1 MMTTLLVVLC
11 LPPLSLAALALLG
24 VAIAFRYRRAGLT
37 LASISLVLLMVLA
50 LPAVASGLL
59 ASLEQGLP
67 MTPPAAAPPAAIVI
81 LSGDLAHA
89 DPPSPALDVGELTL
103 ERLRARA
110 ALHRR
115 TGLPVLL
122 SGGPF
127 RGQRVA
133 LASLMARSLAD
144 DFGVAARWTE
154 TRSQDTWE
162 NAERS
167 AEILANEGIRSVYV
181 VTQAWHMRR
190 AIIAFAH
197 FGVTVTAAPTRIDTA
212 PEWILPELIPS
223 SAAWRESYYGLH
235 EWVGCLY
242 YALR

>member
-1 MMTTLLVVLC
+1 MTTLLVVLC
-11 LPPLSLAALALLG
+11 LPPVSLAALALLG
-24 VAIAFRYRRAGLT
+24 VGTAFRYRRAGLT
-37 LASISLVLLMVLA
+37 LAFVSLALLIVLA
-50 LPAVASGLL
+50 LPAVADGLL

-67 MTPPAAAPPAAIVI
+67 LAPPGAAPPAAIVI

-103 ERLRARA
+103 ERLRAGA

-154 TRSQDTWE
+154 TRSQDTWG
-162 NAERS
+162 NAQQS
-167 AEILANEGIRSVYV
+167 AEILAAAGIRSVYV

-212 PEWILPELIPS
+212 PEWTLPELIPS

-235 EWVGCLY
+235 EWVGRAY
-242 YALR
+242 YAVR